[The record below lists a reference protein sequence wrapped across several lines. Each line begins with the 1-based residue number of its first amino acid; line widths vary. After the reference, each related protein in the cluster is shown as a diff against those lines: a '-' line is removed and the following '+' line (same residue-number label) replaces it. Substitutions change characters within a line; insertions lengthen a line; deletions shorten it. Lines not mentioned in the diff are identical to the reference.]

1 MLTISREM
9 AQSIVEEIETVINER
24 INIMDSDGII
34 MASSDES
41 RLGQYHGGAFRVV
54 TERLKELTVQY
65 DGEYTGSRQGVN
77 FPIVID
83 NEIIGVVGISGD
95 REQVFKFGHI
105 IKKMT
110 EILILEYYR
119 TSRLIHDEQ
128 AKTSFLTDLLFS
140 DQLDDRSVRARA
152 QVFGIDILSPCV
164 IVVCEVSF
172 HTGKG
177 VTEQARPDKTTRERI
192 LDEIRWQI
200 RLDPKAQVLMHGSA
214 YVLFL
219 GAESFPNMEHQLQTL
234 KSRLEASWNVRIA
247 SGIGTIASDFTRI
260 RQSYIAAVKAASI
273 AHIYFD
279 GVCRRYES
287 LGIELVVEEL
297 PRTVRMELL
306 SRVFRNGGLTDI
318 EEWVRLLDSYFR
330 MNGSIN
336 RMAEDLYIHKNTVQ
350 YRLAKLKEQTGYDV
364 RDARDA
370 AMLYLAMMFHR
381 SLTG

>member
-54 TERLKELTVQY
+54 TERLNELTVQY

-83 NEIIGVVGISGD
+83 NEIIGVVGISGNRD
-95 REQVFKFGHI
+95 QVFKFGHI

-110 EILILEYYR
+110 EILVLEYYR

-128 AKTSFLTDLLFS
+128 ARTSFLTDLLFS

-152 QVFGIDILSPCV
+152 QVFGIDILAPCV
-164 IVVCEVSF
+164 IAVCEVAF
-172 HTGKG
+172 QTGNG
-177 VTEQARPDKTTRERI
+177 AIDQARQDKTTRERI

-200 RLDPKAQVLMHGSA
+200 RFDPKAQVLMHGSA
-214 YVLFL
+214 YVLFWS
-219 GAESFPNMEHQLQTL
+219 AEAFPAMEHQLQIL
-234 KSRLEASWNVRIA
+234 KHRLEATWNVRIA
-247 SGIGTIASDFTRI
+247 SGIGTLAGDYTRI
-260 RQSYIAAVKAASI
+260 RQSYLTAVKAAAI

-279 GVCRRYES
+279 GMCRKYES

-297 PRTVRMELL
+297 PRPVRMELL
-306 SRVFRNGGLTDI
+306 NRVFRNGGLTDI
-318 EEWVRLLDSYFR
+318 EEWVRLLASYFR

-364 RDARDA
+364 RDAQDA
-370 AMLYLAMMFHR
+370 TMLYLAMMFQR